1 MAKQHKL
8 TIADAHLQV
17 IVAALAEKPY
27 RVAQPILQS
36 ISVQLQAAEK
46 AEAQIVEKLPDDR
59 PTIDHTGRVVEPE
72 APNGHDKK
80 APLI

>member
-17 IVAALAEKPY
+17 ILRAIAKESWQVAN
-27 RVAQPILQS
+27 PIIQS
-36 ISVQLQAAEK
+36 ISVQLQAAER
-46 AEAQIVEKLPDDR
+46 AEQPPEGYNTP
-59 PTIDHTGRVVEPE
+59 GPE